1 MSDRVNN
8 APISYEAWTR
18 GLFDRPV
25 PFDLIC
31 AELAHYEESP
41 SQFLKYLT
49 RLWMTSGEL
58 RRTYSSEQ
66 IGQGLWYLHSSSD
79 FLHLIYD
86 PALPL
91 RERIEAVLQIA
102 TLFDDCFGPL
112 SEPVFGHLNQGNSEL
127 NGAAYIFWD
136 GAPLGA
142 RSRRSYISDRHERRP
157 EYEQIED
164 ACMLVMERML
174 ASKHVA
180 VQESAVHGLGHWR
193 DAYPE
198 RIEPLLDRVIAD
210 AHYCEELRSYAHS
223 ARHFYIQ

>member
-8 APISYEAWTR
+8 APLSYEAWTR
-18 GLFDRPV
+18 ELFDRPV
-25 PFDLIC
+25 PFDLIF

-58 RRTYSSEQ
+58 CRTYSSEQ
-66 IGQGLWYLHSSSD
+66 IGQGLWHLHSSSG

-86 PALPL
+86 STLPL
-91 RERIEAVLQIA
+91 PNRVAAVEQIS
-102 TLFDDCFGPL
+102 TLFNTCFGPL
-112 SEPVFGHLNQGNSEL
+112 SEPALGHLNQGRTVL

-136 GAPLGA
+136 GVPLTA
-142 RSRRSYISDRHERRP
+142 RSRQNYIRDRHERLS

-164 ACMLVMERML
+164 ACLRAMEHMLSSEF
-174 ASKHVA
+174 VA

-198 RIEPLLDRVIAD
+198 RVELLLDRVIAD
-210 AHYCEELRSYAHS
+210 AHYCEELRSYAHC